1 MMQFQKM
8 CLYILGMLVMSTVY
22 GSVSAE
28 LVRTQRVV
36 AATLGENVSLKCE
49 LSKPKDVLQVTWQK
63 TKGQSFENVATY
75 NKRFG
80 AKITDAFRDR
90 VTVTQV
96 GTYASCITIEGVT
109 KEDETCYSCL
119 FNAYPEGAIIGRT
132 CLSVYE
138 IYEPHFEVESISKPE
153 SGHEEVKS
161 ITCSVT
167 GKPAASISWNAT
179 EDVLVNPQQYS
190 VVNPNGT
197 ITVIYN
203 ATVLPS
209 RISNKEVVVTCIVTH
224 PALTK
229 EKQIS
234 RVIKAP
240 AIESY
245 LEKNIS
251 KTPTNAVT
259 FGFTSICGLL
269 LSVLGVVGI
278 LKFCWKKNG
287 KNTES
292 PQKRFPEDNESGSV
306 SENHDPLRTP
316 LNKSSNTGQPFESP
330 LRYRKTPL
338 KNKSLQKRFPEDNE
352 SGSVSE
358 NHDPLSTPLNKSFN
372 TGQPFE
378 SPLRYR
384 KTPLKNKSFNG
395 FSPLGGSENSNR
407 VPFRHTTPSKNK
419 SPSKSLLSDQSPA
432 LKNTTREKKEAKSK
446 RAIHY

>member
-49 LSKPKDVLQVTWQK
+49 LTKHKDVLQVTWQK
-63 TKGQSFENVATY
+63 TKGQSFENIATY

-90 VTVTQV
+90 MTVTQV
-96 GTYASCITIEGVT
+96 GTDVSCITIEGVR
-109 KEDETCYSCL
+109 KEDEACYSCL
-119 FNAYPEGAIIGRT
+119 FNAYPEGAITGRT
-132 CLSVYE
+132 CLSVYASFMTAGKTVFQ
-138 IYEPHFEVESISKPE
+138 IEVYGKYDRPYY
-153 SGHEEVKS
+153 
-161 ITCSVT
+161 IT
-167 GKPAASISWNAT
+167 
-179 EDVLVNPQQYS
+179 
-190 VVNPNGT
+190 
-197 ITVIYN
+197 
-203 ATVLPS
+203 
-209 RISNKEVVVTCIVTH
+209 
-224 PALTK
+224 
-229 EKQIS
+229 
-234 RVIKAP
+234 
-240 AIESY
+240 
-245 LEKNIS
+245 
-251 KTPTNAVT
+251 
-259 FGFTSICGLL
+259 GL
-269 LSVLGVVGI
+269 
-278 LKFCWKKNG
+278 
-287 KNTES
+287 
-292 PQKRFPEDNESGSV
+292 QKRFPEDNESGSV

-358 NHDPLSTPLNKSFN
+358 NHDPLRTPLNKSSNTGQPFESPLRFRKTPLKNKSLQKRFPEDNESGSVSEKHDPLRTPLNKSFN

-395 FSPLGGSENSNR
+395 FSPLGGSENSSE
-407 VPFRHTTPSKNK
+407 TPSKNK
-419 SPSKSLLSDQSPA
+419 SPSKSLLSDQSPT
-432 LKNTTREKKEAKSK
+432 LKNTTRGKKGSK
-446 RAIHY
+446 KQKVSLDVFVVDRELVIHKNTSKGDSSAGICSSHALHIVL

>member
-22 GSVSAE
+22 SVVSAE

-36 AATLGENVSLKCE
+36 TATLGENVSLRCE

-90 VTVTQV
+90 VTITQV
-96 GTYASCITIEGVT
+96 GTDASCITIHGVT

-119 FNAYPEGAIIGRT
+119 FNAYPEGAITGRT

-138 IYEPHFEVESISKPE
+138 IYEPHLEVESISKPE

-197 ITVIYN
+197 ITLIYN

-209 RISNKEVVVTCIVTH
+209 RIFNKEVVVTCKVTH
-224 PALTK
+224 LGLTK

-234 RVIKAP
+234 KVISAP

-251 KTPTNAVT
+251 KPPTNAVT
-259 FGFTSICGLL
+259 IGLTSICGFL

-278 LKFCWKKNG
+278 LKFCQKKNG
-287 KNTES
+287 KKPES
-292 PQKRFPEDNESGSV
+292 PQKRFPKDNESGSVSENHDPLRTPLKNKSFNTGQPFESPFRCSSTPLKNRSAQKRFPKNNESGSV

-316 LNKSSNTGQPFESP
+316 LNKSF
-330 LRYRKTPL
+330 K
-338 KNKSLQKRFPEDNE
+338 
-352 SGSVSE
+352 
-358 NHDPLSTPLNKSFN
+358 

-395 FSPLGGSENSNR
+395 FSPLEGSENTNH
-407 VPFRHTTPSKNK
+407 VPFRHMTPSKNK

-432 LKNTTREKKEAKSK
+432 LKNTTPEKKEAKSK
-446 RAIHY
+446 R

>member
-22 GSVSAE
+22 NVVSAE
-28 LVRTQRVV
+28 LVKTQRVV
-36 AATLGENVSLKCE
+36 IATLGENVNLRCE

-96 GTYASCITIEGVT
+96 GTDVSCITIHGVT

-138 IYEPHFEVESISKPE
+138 IYEPHLEVESISKPE

-167 GKPAASISWNAT
+167 GKPVASISWNAT
-179 EDVLVNPQQYS
+179 EDVIVNPQQYS

-197 ITVIYN
+197 ITVICN
-203 ATVLPS
+203 ASVLPS
-209 RISNKEVVVTCIVTH
+209 RISNKEVVVTCKVTH
-224 PALTK
+224 PGLTR
-229 EKQIS
+229 EKQTS
-234 RVIKAP
+234 RVISAP

-251 KTPTNAVT
+251 KPPTNAVT
-259 FGFTSICGLL
+259 IGLICGLL
-269 LSVLGVVGI
+269 LSVVGVVGI

-287 KNTES
+287 KKPES
-292 PQKRFPEDNESGSV
+292 AQKRFPKDNESESV

-316 LNKSSNTGQPFESP
+316 LNKSFNTGQTFESP
-330 LRYRKTPL
+330 LRYR
-338 KNKSLQKRFPEDNE
+338 S
-352 SGSVSE
+352 
-358 NHDPLSTPLNKSFN
+358 
-372 TGQPFE
+372 
-378 SPLRYR
+378 
-384 KTPLKNKSFNG
+384 TPLKNKSFNG
-395 FSPLGGSENSNR
+395 CSPLEGSEKTNH
-407 VPFRHTTPSKNK
+407 VPFRHMTPSKNK

-432 LKNTTREKKEAKSK
+432 LKNTTPEKKEAKSK
-446 RAIHY
+446 RAIHYYR